1 MATTICSSVK
11 FELPTWQCFHF
22 SDLFNC
28 SDPGFSLSR
37 KQLQRRFSLVTGQPL
52 ACHGA
57 TEDKERNSAFQESGH
72 TLGAPNG
79 AVMNQGCSIMQLSA
93 EISGL

>member
-37 KQLQRRFSLVTGQPL
+37 KQLQRRFSLVTGQT
-52 ACHGA
+52 HA
-57 TEDKERNSAFQESGH
+57 TEPQRIRKETLLSRNWDIHWGH
-72 TLGAPNG
+72 QMG
-79 AVMNQGCSIMQLSA
+79 Q
-93 EISGL
+93 